1 MGVRRPVTEAS
12 DDTTVLGELLA
23 ATGSPAQDAPIR
35 LPSASNHVVRVGAV
49 VVRLPTRARSGVDH
63 SREAANAR
71 LAAEA
76 GVGPRVLLARND
88 GALVTQLVAGASLT
102 PESVRADRSLVLRM
116 GELLAAV
123 HRLPPFVGSF
133 DPWAATDALLEELR
147 PPDAWLRLRDEL
159 EGVRFSPSATVPCH
173 VDPWPGNV
181 LVADDR
187 LVLVDWEYSAMSDPL
202 WDLADF
208 AVEAAL
214 DVHGRRALLSAHGSS
229 GPEEER
235 RVRVYEALADLHWGA
250 WLLLEEAAGNRA
262 EDFGA
267 QSAHRFARAASTTQ
281 GLASSARP

>member
-1 MGVRRPVTEAS
+1 VTGAS
-12 DDTTVLGELLA
+12 HGDAVLEELLA
-23 ATGSPAQDAPIR
+23 ATGSPAEEAPIR
-35 LPSASNHVVRVGAV
+35 LPSASNHVVRVGDV

-63 SREAANAR
+63 SWEAANAG

-76 GVGPRVLLARND
+76 GIGPRVLLARDD
-88 GALVTQLVAGASLT
+88 GALVTELVAGTSLT
-102 PESVRADRSLVLRM
+102 PEGVRADRSLVLRM

-123 HRLPPFVGSF
+123 HRLPPFAGSF
-133 DPWAATDALLEELR
+133 DPWAATDVLLEDLR
-147 PPDAWLRLRDEL
+147 PPDAWWRLRDDL
-159 EGVRFSPSATVPCH
+159 EAVRFPLSATVPCH

-181 LVADDR
+181 LVADER

-214 DVHGRRALLSAHGSS
+214 DVHGRRALLSAHDSS

-235 RVRVYEALADLHWGA
+235 RVRVYEALADLHWGV
-250 WLLLEEAAGNRA
+250 WLLTEEAAGNRA

-267 QSAHRFARAASTTQ
+267 QAAHRFARAGSTTQ
-281 GLASSARP
+281 ELAGSAGT